1 MKIIIFN
8 FFYYYSARTRDISLG
23 IKTPKRANPKLELGC
38 SQMQSQNYS
47 KRGLFK
53 EVDPSWD
60 FRGSDTKYSNH
71 GFHTYPAMM
80 IPQIAR
86 RLIESYGKDAKVL
99 LDPFMGSGTAVLEAT
114 LHENFTTAYGID
126 INPLAILISKV
137 KTNPIKSEILSN
149 EYKKLLSKCVEGL
162 NEIRLENKEIETP
175 DFFNIDFWFKSYV
188 IKELTVIKNSIE
200 LIEDQKIKNFFY
212 VAFSETVRNVSNT
225 RNSEYKLYRMN
236 QEMLS
241 KHKPDVLVNF
251 KTKAKSNIE
260 KMGKY
265 VIESNKNCN
274 VKILS
279 EDSRH
284 KTSIPDQAVDL
295 IVTSPPYGDSR
306 STVAYGQFSRL
317 ALQWIGYEKE
327 EVMGID
333 KESLGGIPSKD
344 LIVTIDSPSL
354 KETIE
359 KISAIDAERAR
370 DVLSFYLDFDMC
382 VKELH
387 RVTKEGAFLCFV
399 VGNRTVKGIQIP
411 TDDIIVEMFQLEN
424 NYKHHRTII
433 REIPTKR
440 MPRINSPSNI
450 KGDYGKTMN
459 QEWIIILEK
468 T

>member
-1 MKIIIFN
+1 M
-8 FFYYYSARTRDISLG
+8 
-23 IKTPKRANPKLELGC
+23 KTPKKANCLQELGWK
-38 SQMQSQNYS
+38 QMQSQNLVR
-47 KRGLFK
+47 KELFK

-86 RLIESYGKDAKVL
+86 RLIKTYGKDAKVL

-114 LHENFTTAYGID
+114 LHQNFEKAYGID

-137 KTNPIKSEILSN
+137 KTTPIKSDILSN
-149 EYKKLLSKCVEGL
+149 EYTKLIAKCVQDLYAINIEK
-162 NEIRLENKEIETP
+162 KEIETP
-175 DFFNIDFWFKSYV
+175 NFFNIDFWFKPQV
-188 IKELTVIKNSIE
+188 IKELTVIRNNIE
-200 LIEDQKIKNFFY
+200 LIEDPKIKNFFY
-212 VAFSETVRNVSNT
+212 IAFSETVRNVSNT

-241 KHKPDVLVNF
+241 KHNPNVLGSFEV
-251 KTKAKSNIE
+251 KTKNNIA

-265 VIESNKNCN
+265 VIESNKNCK
-274 VKILS
+274 VKIFS
-279 EDSRH
+279 EDSRY
-284 KTSIPDQAVDL
+284 KTSIPDQEVDL

-306 STVAYGQFSRL
+306 TTVAYGQFSRL

-344 LIVTIDSPSL
+344 LTVTIDSPSL
-354 KETIE
+354 KDTIE
-359 KISAIDAERAR
+359 KISNIDAERAR

-424 NYKHHRTII
+424 NYKHHKTII
-433 REIPTKR
+433 REIPNKR
-440 MPRINSPSNI
+440 MPKINSPSNV
-450 KGDYGKTMN
+450 KGDYGKTMS

>member
-1 MKIIIFN
+1 M
-8 FFYYYSARTRDISLG
+8 
-23 IKTPKRANPKLELGC
+23 KTPKRANSKLEQGC
-38 SQMQSQNYS
+38 SQMQSQNFV
-47 KRGLFK
+47 KRELLK

-86 RLIESYGKDAKVL
+86 RLIETYGKDAKVL

-114 LHENFTTAYGID
+114 LHNNFTKAYGID

-137 KTNPIKSEILSN
+137 KTAPINFDILSN
-149 EYKKLLSKCVEGL
+149 EYKKLVSKCAEGL
-162 NEIRLENKEIETP
+162 NEINLGNAEIETP
-175 DFFNIDFWFKSYV
+175 KFFNIDFWFKPNV
-188 IKELTVIKNSIE
+188 IRELTIIKNNIE
-200 LIEDQKIKNFFY
+200 LIEDPKIKNFFY
-212 VAFSETVRNVSNT
+212 VVFSETVRNVSNT
-225 RNSEYKLYRMN
+225 RNSEFKLYRMN
-236 QEMLS
+236 EEMLK
-241 KHKPDVLVNF
+241 KHNPNVLGTFKDRALNNLKKMESYETEVN
-251 KTKAKSNIE
+251 KK
-260 KMGKY
+260 
-265 VIESNKNCN
+265 CQ

-279 EDSRH
+279 EDSRC
-284 KTSIPDQAVDL
+284 KTSIKDKEVDFV
-295 IVTSPPYGDSR
+295 VTSPPYGDSR
-306 STVAYGQFSRL
+306 TTVAYGQFSRL

-344 LIVTIDSPSL
+344 LTVTIDSPSL

-359 KISAIDAERAR
+359 KISSIDAERAR

-424 NYKHHRTII
+424 NYKHHKTII
-433 REIPTKR
+433 REIPNKR
-440 MPRINSPSNI
+440 MPKVNSPSNI
-450 KGDYGKTMN
+450 KGDYGKTMS

>member
-1 MKIIIFN
+1 
-8 FFYYYSARTRDISLG
+8 
-23 IKTPKRANPKLELGC
+23 
-38 SQMQSQNYS
+38 MQSLHLEN
-47 KRGLFK
+47 KELLK

-80 IPQIAR
+80 IPQIAG
-86 RLIESYGKDAKVL
+86 RLIETYGKDAKVL
-99 LDPFMGSGTAVLEAT
+99 LDPFMGSGTALLEAT
-114 LHENFTTAYGID
+114 LHQNFTKAYGID

-137 KTNPIKSEILSN
+137 KTTPIKPDVLLDELN
-149 EYKKLLSKCVEGL
+149 KLLKNYSSD
-162 NEIRLENKEIETP
+162 ISSSYFENKEVERP
-175 DFFNIDFWFKSYV
+175 NFFNIDFWFKPQV
-188 IKELTVIKNSIE
+188 IIDLTILKNNIE
-200 LIEDQKIKNFFY
+200 LIKEQNVRDFFY

-225 RNSEYKLYRMN
+225 RNSEFKLYRMN
-236 QEMLS
+236 EKMLS
-241 KHKPDVLVNF
+241 KHNPNVLEAFEEKIRN
-251 KTKAKSNIE
+251 NIKKME
-260 KMGKY
+260 KY
-265 VIESNKNCN
+265 EIESNRNCI

-279 EDSRH
+279 EDSRY
-284 KTSIPDQAVDL
+284 KTSIPDNEVDL

-306 STVAYGQFSRL
+306 TTVAYGQFSRL
-317 ALQWIGYEKE
+317 ALQWIGYENEK
-327 EVMGID
+327 VKGID

-344 LIVTIDSPSL
+344 LAVTIDSPSL

-359 KISAIDAERAR
+359 KISAIDAKRAR

-424 NYKHHRTII
+424 NYKHHKTII
-433 REIPTKR
+433 REIPNKR
-440 MPRINSPSNI
+440 MPKINSPSNI
-450 KGDYGKTMN
+450 KGDYGKTMS

>member
-1 MKIIIFN
+1 
-8 FFYYYSARTRDISLG
+8 
-23 IKTPKRANPKLELGC
+23 
-38 SQMQSQNYS
+38 MQSKNFI
-47 KRGLFK
+47 KRELLK
-53 EVDPSWD
+53 EIDPSWD

-86 RLIESYGKDAKVL
+86 RLIETYGKDAKVL

-114 LHENFTTAYGID
+114 LHKNFTKAYGID

-137 KTNPIKSEILSN
+137 KTTPIKSDTLSN
-149 EYKKLLSKCVEGL
+149 EYKKLVSKCVEGL
-162 NEIRLENKEIETP
+162 NEINLGNAEIETP
-175 DFFNIDFWFKSYV
+175 NFFNIDFWFKPNV
-188 IKELTVIKNSIE
+188 IRELTIIKNNIE
-200 LIEDQKIKNFFY
+200 LIEDPKIKNFFY

-225 RNSEYKLYRMN
+225 RNSEFKLYRMN
-236 QEMLS
+236 EEMLK
-241 KHKPDVLVNF
+241 KHNPNVLGTF
-251 KTKAKSNIE
+251 KDRAQNNIK
-260 KMGKY
+260 KMEIY
-265 VIESNKNCN
+265 ETEANKKCQ

-284 KTSIPDQAVDL
+284 KTSIKDNEVDL

-306 STVAYGQFSRL
+306 TTVAYGQFSRL

-327 EVMGID
+327 DVMGID

-344 LIVTIDSPSL
+344 LTVTIDSPSL

-359 KISAIDAERAR
+359 KISSIDAERAR

-411 TDDIIVEMFQLEN
+411 TDDIIVEMFQIEN
-424 NYKHHRTII
+424 NYKHHKTII
-433 REIPTKR
+433 REIPNKR
-440 MPRINSPSNI
+440 MPKINSPSNV
-450 KGDYGKTMN
+450 KGDYGKTMS

-468 T
+468 N